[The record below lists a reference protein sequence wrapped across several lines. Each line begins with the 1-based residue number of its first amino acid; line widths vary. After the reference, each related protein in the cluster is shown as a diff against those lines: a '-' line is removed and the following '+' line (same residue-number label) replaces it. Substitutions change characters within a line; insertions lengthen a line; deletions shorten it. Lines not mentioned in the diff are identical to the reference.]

1 MPRTKPMASIE
12 AEIAKTEK
20 GLERARKRA
29 DGLAAK
35 LLSLRKR
42 KQDYETKTVME
53 AFRNS
58 GKSIDELMTF
68 LCV

>member
-1 MPRTKPMASIE
+1 MPRTKLMASIE

-35 LLSLRKR
+35 RLSLRKR
-42 KQDYETKTVME
+42 KQDYEAKRSC
-53 AFRNS
+53 ASFPS
-58 GKSIDELMTF
+58 S
-68 LCV
+68 LCVQERNP

>member
-20 GLERARKRA
+20 GLERTRKRA

-42 KQDYETKTVME
+42 K
-53 AFRNS
+53 
-58 GKSIDELMTF
+58 
-68 LCV
+68 

>member
-20 GLERARKRA
+20 GLDRARKHA
-29 DGLAAK
+29 DNLSAR
-35 LLSLRKR
+35 LLSLRKQ
-42 KQDYETKTVME
+42 KQDYETKKVME

-58 GKSIDELMTF
+58 GKSMDELMTF